1 MAANKSK
8 LSISNIRSS
17 VLGAARGIRDKFTKP
32 KVTVGRGG
40 QVSTGGDISQP
51 AIDLGHVSRQLAETN
66 LILSDIG
73 NALALDFANRVAEEK
88 RSIANRKQALSRSKF
103 AAKESALEG
112 TKKVGSFITGS
123 AKKLLNVTG
132 LGGIFGGIWKFLR
145 LILIGIAGTSL
156 IKWIQGGG
164 IGKLKE
170 SLSGIW
176 EGIKN
181 FVGPLFGKVKS
192 GLSWIGEKL
201 KPIWTPIWNV
211 LKFAGTQ
218 MIRALRALAGF
229 VINLKPLQSLG
240 KAWKGTKRAA
250 GGFADFITFDM
261 WDFDNKNAP
270 GSPKGGGL
278 KRAAGGIADW
288 LLLGLTDFDKR
299 GSDRHYLQF
308 NPIGGGKD
316 KKWGNDSVTPAK
328 VEPNIK
334 PVNKDLVS
342 STPSIEFLH
351 LPDITEKKPI
361 EEPTNK
367 ITGIVPI
374 SSVNMM
380 NEYMFKVPEN
390 LGITEV

>member
-8 LSISNIRSS
+8 LSISNIKSS

-88 RSIANRKQALSRSKF
+88 RSIANRKRALSRSKF

-145 LILIGIAGTSL
+145 LILVGIAGTSL
-156 IKWIQGGG
+156 IKWIQDGG

-211 LKFAGTQ
+211 LKFAGIQ

-240 KAWKGTKRAA
+240 KAWKGTKRAT
-250 GGFADFITFDM
+250 GGVADFMTFGM
-261 WDFDNKNAP
+261 WDFDKKNP
-270 GSPKGGGL
+270 EGSPKDWGIRRMAGGL
-278 KRAAGGIADW
+278 ADW
-288 LLLGLTDFDKR
+288 MTLGLTDFDKR
-299 GSDRHYLQF
+299 GRGNLQF

-342 STPSIEFLH
+342 STPSIEFIN
-351 LPDITEKKPI
+351 LPDVTEKKPI
-361 EEPTNK
+361 QEPTNK

>member
-8 LSISNIRSS
+8 LSISNIKSS

-51 AIDLGHVSRQLAETN
+51 AIDLGHVSRQLSETN

-88 RSIANRKQALSRSKF
+88 RSIANRKRALSRSKF

-145 LILIGIAGTSL
+145 LILVGIAGTSL
-156 IKWIQGGG
+156 IKWIEGGG

-229 VINLKPLQSLG
+229 VINLKPLQALG
-240 KAWKGTKRAA
+240 KAWKGTKRAT
-250 GGFADFITFDM
+250 GGVADFMTFGM
-261 WDFDNKNAP
+261 WDFDKKNP
-270 GSPKGGGL
+270 EGSPKDWGIKRMAGGL
-278 KRAAGGIADW
+278 ADW
-288 LLLGLTDFDKR
+288 MTLGLTDFDKR
-299 GSDRHYLQF
+299 GRGNLQF
-308 NPIGGGKD
+308 DPVSGGND
-316 KKWGNDSVTPAK
+316 KKWGDENVTPAK

-334 PVNKDLVS
+334 PVNENLVS
-342 STPSIEFLH
+342 SAPSIQWLH
-351 LPDITEKKPI
+351 LPDVTEKKPI
-361 EEPTNK
+361 QEPTNK